1 MMQEELPTLGSDNR
15 SLEAQSASV
24 AESDRQRA
32 EQRLRHIHRIE
43 MVGRF
48 AGGIIHG
55 LNNILTVIV
64 GSSQLLLD
72 HPELG
77 KSARDRAQQILN
89 AGFRAANLTS
99 ELLAF
104 SHKPSP
110 RMVPLDLNE
119 VVRENKNMI
128 RFLIGNGIELKTE
141 LEADLSHI
149 SADKDQ
155 MEQVLINL
163 CANARDAMP
172 HGGSMVIE
180 SQNVDI
186 ETEHSVNRQ
195 LPIKPG
201 RYVRFSVSDTG
212 IGMDPATLQ
221 RVFEPFFTTKEP
233 DKRLGLGLATVQGIV
248 KHACGIV
255 RAESQLGEGSTFSVF
270 LPALAESVR
279 SEHEGCME
287 NIRGTE
293 TILLADDPASSLQET
308 LETFGY
314 KVLPA
319 EDAERAEQIADR
331 HGDIALLLTDISLPR
346 ISGLTLAANLRKS
359 RPELKV
365 LQMTPPPSGFVNYG
379 FTHQGCDFIRKPFTA
394 RALAQK
400 LRHLL
405 DNPA

>member
-1 MMQEELPTLGSDNR
+1 MQEELPTLGSNHH
-15 SLEAQSASV
+15 SIEAQSASI
-24 AESDRQRA
+24 AESDRQKA
-32 EQRLRHIHRIE
+32 ELRLRHIHRIE

-72 HPELG
+72 QPELG
-77 KSARDRAQQILN
+77 KSTRDRVQQILD

-110 RMVPLDLNE
+110 RAVPLDLNE
-119 VVRENKNMI
+119 VIKENTNMI
-128 RFLIGNGIELKTE
+128 RFLIGNSIELKTE

-149 SADKDQ
+149 SADRDQ

-163 CANARDAMP
+163 CVNARDAMP
-172 HGGSMVIE
+172 HGGSIVIE
-180 SQNVDI
+180 LQNVDI
-186 ETEHSVNRQ
+186 ETEHSVNQ
-195 LPIKPG
+195 QFPIKPG
-201 RYVRFSVSDTG
+201 RYVRFSVRDTG
-212 IGMDPATLQ
+212 VGMDPATLR

-233 DKRLGLGLATVQGIV
+233 DKRLGLGLATVKSIV

-270 LPALAESVR
+270 LPAAAESSR
-279 SEHEGCME
+279 NQHEDCIS
-287 NIRGTE
+287 IRGTE
-293 TILLADDPASSLQET
+293 TILLADDPASSLQAT
-308 LETFGY
+308 LESLGY
-314 KVLPA
+314 TVLPA
-319 EDAERAEQIADR
+319 EDAESAAQIADR
-331 HGDIALLLTDISLPR
+331 HGDTALLLADISLPR

-359 RPELKV
+359 RPGLKV
-365 LQMTPPPSGFVNYG
+365 LQMIPPPSGFVNYG
-379 FTHQGCDFIRKPFTA
+379 FTHEGCDFIRKPFTR

-405 DNPA
+405 DKPA

>member
-1 MMQEELPTLGSDNR
+1 MQEELPILGKNNR
-15 SLEAQSASV
+15 CPESQSASV
-24 AESDRQRA
+24 AESERQKS
-32 EQRLRHIHRIE
+32 EQRLRHIHDLE

-48 AGGIIHG
+48 AGGIVHG

-72 HPELG
+72 HPEVG
-77 KSARDRAQQILN
+77 TSARDRVQQIFD

-104 SHKPSP
+104 THKQSP
-110 RMVPLDLNE
+110 RAVPLDLNK
-119 VVRENKNMI
+119 VIRENTIML

-149 SADKDQ
+149 SADKGQ

-163 CANARDAMP
+163 CVNARDAMP
-172 HGGSMVIE
+172 QGGSIVIE
-180 SQNVDI
+180 SQNVDV
-186 ETEHSVNRQ
+186 ETEYSVNPQ
-195 LPIKPG
+195 FPIKPG
-201 RYVRFSVSDTG
+201 RYVRFSVNDTG
-212 IGMDPATLQ
+212 VGMDLATLR

-233 DKRLGLGLATVQGIV
+233 DKRMGLGLATVQSIV
-248 KHACGIV
+248 KQTCGFV

-270 LPALAESVR
+270 LPALAEPAR
-279 SEHEGCME
+279 SQPKDYMLLE

-293 TILLADDPASSLQET
+293 TILLLDDPASSLQET
-308 LETFGY
+308 LENLGY
-314 KVLPA
+314 TVLPA
-319 EDAERAEQIADR
+319 EDVERAEEIADR

-346 ISGLTLAANLRKS
+346 INGLTFVANLRKS
-359 RPELKV
+359 RPEMKV
-365 LQMTPPPSGFVNYG
+365 LQLTPPPSGFVNYG
-379 FTHQGCDFIRKPFTA
+379 FTHEGCDFIRKPFTS

-405 DNPA
+405 GK